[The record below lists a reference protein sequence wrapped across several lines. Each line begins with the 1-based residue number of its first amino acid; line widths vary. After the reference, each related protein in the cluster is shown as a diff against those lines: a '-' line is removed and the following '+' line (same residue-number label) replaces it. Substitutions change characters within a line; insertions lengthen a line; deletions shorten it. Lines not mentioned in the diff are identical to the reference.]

1 MMIQSK
7 IQINSKDYEFI
18 KKIYKDFQYRSLSEY
33 IREAIAKKVKDDRK
47 KLRELKRQAAME
59 MTGEIPYEN
68 IFEPIEGD
76 DFEIR

>member
-7 IQINSKDYEFI
+7 IQLNSKDYEFI

-33 IREAIAKKVKDDRK
+33 IREAISKKVKEDRK

-59 MTGEIPYEN
+59 MIGEIPYEN
-68 IFEPIEGD
+68 KFEPIEGD